1 MENQIGVFR
10 GRKTIQRSGSVG
22 GSRAVFVKLQ
32 QNGNQLI
39 YPTFGGFIKNPFRG
53 SAKFFAGDLMWYKTD
68 ENGVHPE
75 VYILKTYEVVSASG
89 TTVNILNDGYKHKP
103 FVGDKLGV
111 APEEIGGEMTAH
123 TVVAVANATVEGKK
137 VWAVTFDVAVT
148 TAEGDETEEE
158 GDVLA
163 EAGDVLVEADEEG
176 NMLVKAINAVSP
188 TDNDMLDAPAED
200 DEDFDGARYSF
211 TPALGGLM
219 YTNKMSP
226 LPACVKALN
235 KSDVNG
241 WFKVQAV

>member
-89 TTVNILNDGYKHKP
+89 ATLNILNDGYKHKP

-111 APEEIGGEMTAH
+111 APAEIGGAMTAQ
-123 TVVAVANATVEGKK
+123 TVIAVANATEDGKT
-137 VWAVTFDVAVT
+137 VWKVTFDGT
-148 TAEGDETEEE
+148 ITANK
-158 GDVLA
+158 
-163 EAGDVLVEADEEG
+163 GDVLVEAGSD
-176 NMLVKAINAVSP
+176 NTMLVKAINAVSP
-188 TDNDMLDAPAED
+188 TDNDMLDAPATS
-200 DEDFDGARYSF
+200 DEDFDNARYSF

>member
-75 VYILKTYEVVSASG
+75 VYILKTFEVVGSAG
-89 TTVNILNDGYKHKP
+89 DTLYILNDGYKHKP

-111 APEEIGGEMTAH
+111 APEEIGGAMTAQ
-123 TVVAVANATVEGKK
+123 TVVAVANSTSAGKK
-137 VWAVTFDVAVT
+137 VWAVTFDAAI
-148 TAEGDETEEE
+148 TAEE
-158 GDVLA
+158 
-163 EAGDVLVEADEEG
+163 GDVLVEADDKG
-176 NMLVKAINAVSP
+176 TMLVKAINAVSP
-188 TDNDMLDAPAED
+188 TDNDMLDAPATD
-200 DEDFDGARYSF
+200 DEDFDNARYSF

-235 KSDVNG
+235 KADVNG

>member
-10 GRKTIQRSGSVG
+10 GRKTIQRRGSTG

-89 TTVNILNDGYKHKP
+89 TTLNILNDGYKHKP

-111 APEEIGGEMTAH
+111 APDEIGGEMTAQ
-123 TVVAVANATVEGKK
+123 TVTAVANSEVEGKK
-137 VWAVTFDVAVT
+137 VWAVTFDAAVT
-148 TAEGDETEEE
+148 
-158 GDVLA
+158 A

-176 NMLVKAINAVSP
+176 KMLVKVINAVSP
-188 TDNDMLDAPAED
+188 TDNDMFDAPAED
-200 DEDFDGARYSF
+200 DEDFDNARYSF

-226 LPACVKALN
+226 LPDCVKKLN

>member
-1 MENQIGVFR
+1 M
-10 GRKTIQRSGSVG
+10 
-22 GSRAVFVKLQ
+22 Q

-68 ENGVHPE
+68 DNGVHPE

-89 TTVNILNDGYKHKP
+89 ATLNILNDGYKHKP

-111 APEEIGGEMTAH
+111 APAEIGGAMTAQ
-123 TVVAVANATVEGKK
+123 TVIAVANATADGKN
-137 VWAVTFDVAVT
+137 VWKVTFDGT
-148 TAEGDETEEE
+148 ITANK
-158 GDVLA
+158 
-163 EAGDVLVEADEEG
+163 GDVLVEAGSD
-176 NMLVKAINAVSP
+176 NKMLVKAINAVSP
-188 TDNDMLDAPAED
+188 TDNDMLDAPATS
-200 DEDFDGARYSF
+200 DEDFDNARYSF

-235 KSDVNG
+235 KSEVNG

>member
-10 GRKTIQRSGSVG
+10 GRKTIQRRGSVG

-89 TTVNILNDGYKHKP
+89 ATLNILNDGYKHKP

-111 APEEIGGEMTAH
+111 APEEIGGEMTAQ
-123 TVVAVANATVEGKK
+123 TVVAVTNAIVEDKK
-137 VWAVTFDVAVT
+137 VWAVTFGAAVN
-148 TAEGDETEEE
+148 AKK
-158 GDVLA
+158 
-163 EAGDVLVEADEEG
+163 GDVLVEADEEG
-176 NMLVKAINAVSP
+176 KMLVKAINAVSP
-188 TDNDMLDAPAED
+188 TDNDMLDAPATD
-200 DEDFDGARYSF
+200 DEDFDNARYSF

>member
-32 QNGNQLI
+32 GNKNELI

-89 TTVNILNDGYKHKP
+89 TTLNILNDGYKHKP

-111 APEEIGGEMTAH
+111 APEEIGGEMTAQ
-123 TVVAVANATVEGKK
+123 TVVAVAKATVEGQN
-137 VWAVTFDVAVT
+137 VWAVTFDGAIT
-148 TAEGDETEEE
+148 
-158 GDVLA
+158 A

-176 NMLVKAINAVSP
+176 KMLVKAINAVSP
-188 TDNDMLDAPAED
+188 TDNDMFDVPAED
-200 DEDFDGARYSF
+200 DEDFDNARYSF

-226 LPACVKALN
+226 LPACVKKLN
-235 KSDVNG
+235 KADVNG

>member
-75 VYILKTYEVVSASG
+75 VYILKTYEVVSADG
-89 TTVNILNDGYKHKP
+89 TTLNILNDGYKHKP

-111 APEEIGGEMTAH
+111 APEEIGGEMTAQ
-123 TVVAVANATVEGKK
+123 TVVAVANATVEGQK
-137 VWAVTFDVAVT
+137 VWAVTFDAAIT
-148 TAEGDETEEE
+148 
-158 GDVLA
+158 A
-163 EAGDVLVEADEEG
+163 EAGDVLVEADEDG
-176 NMLVKAINAVSP
+176 TMLVKAINAVSP
-188 TDNDMLDAPAED
+188 TDNDMFDEPATD
-200 DEDFDGARYSF
+200 DEDFEGARFSF
-211 TPALGGLM
+211 TPALGGIM

-235 KSDVNG
+235 KSEVNG
-241 WFKVQAV
+241 WFKVQAI

>member
-1 MENQIGVFR
+1 MENQIGYFR

-68 ENGVHPE
+68 ENGVRPE
-75 VYILKTYEVVSASG
+75 IYLLKTYEVVSATG
-89 TTVNILNDGYKHKP
+89 TTINILNDGYKHKP

-111 APEEIGGEMTAH
+111 APEKIGGKMTAQ
-123 TVVAVANATVEGKK
+123 TVVAVANSTVDGQK
-137 VWAVTFDVAVT
+137 VWAVTFGSAV
-148 TAEGDETEEE
+148 E
-158 GDVLA
+158 A
-163 EAGDVLVEADEEG
+163 EAGDVLVEADEDG
-176 NMLVKAINAVSP
+176 TMLVKVINAVCP
-188 TDNDMLDAPAED
+188 TDGDMLDAPATD
-200 DEDFDGARYSF
+200 DEDFDNARYSF
-211 TPALGGLM
+211 TPALGGIM

-226 LPACVKALN
+226 LPSCVKALN

-241 WFKVQAV
+241 WFKVQAI

>member
-89 TTVNILNDGYKHKP
+89 TTINILNDGYKHKP

-111 APEEIGGEMTAH
+111 APEEIGGEMTAY

-176 NMLVKAINAVSP
+176 TMLVKAINAVSP
-188 TDNDMLDAPAED
+188 TDNDMLDAPATD
-200 DEDFDGARYSF
+200 DEDFDNARYSF